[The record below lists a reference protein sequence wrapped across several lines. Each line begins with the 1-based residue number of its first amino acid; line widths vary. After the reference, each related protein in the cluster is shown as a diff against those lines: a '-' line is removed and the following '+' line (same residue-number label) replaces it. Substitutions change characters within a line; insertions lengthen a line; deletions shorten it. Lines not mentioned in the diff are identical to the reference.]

1 MHPYNLWL
9 HILNSSCTGSS
20 GDSNLQPFS
29 PRDLI
34 ASNPWSSIL
43 LTTYSLSLSFLEA
56 IPLPSVYRTYRNFTV
71 ISDMEG
77 YRSSLADVGAVGV
90 GRDYDVVPVRCRD
103 GVFHPKIALMAD
115 EAGEVRA
122 TVGSGNL
129 TFGGWG
135 YNNEVLEY
143 LRPGRDSACFADLV
157 SMLESMMRETTP
169 QGRLDCV
176 TPPDLGPFIELG
188 RKAAAVAGDGGSR
201 LLHTMDRP
209 LAPQIGE
216 MAADLGGAVHVSVV
230 SPFFSGHHG
239 IRLLCKS
246 LRCERVSVA
255 VPSIAPSVFDFDAAA
270 ADGLEVSPVACDAFS
285 DDRSLHSKL
294 FDIECSNGRLIVAG
308 SANAT
313 LPALTGANV
322 EAVVARIHDRAPVFG
337 WSPCMAY
344 KKVSLTGEKEP
355 KNRGGAALVVEYG
368 GGALSGRIVG
378 AEGVAGEWEA
388 TLAAGACRAGAG
400 RVGVAG
406 SGSFTFAVPGHVDPL
421 SFGSSVQVIFVRGS
435 EEIRGWLVLRGF
447 LDAMNRRG
455 PLARSIGRQ
464 VAGLGTVGDM
474 TLILEFMAREP
485 SALLEAAKRTG
496 GGRKVDVAASH
507 PFVKGAFGMKSAL
520 DMKETW
526 RSGSGSHGQDD
537 LIDALVRHL
546 ASSLP
551 EGNDDAGDDEDEDKT
566 DAPGEPKAGQGKRRN
581 TGGSGQRIKKQLVER
596 AFTQLFSKMEQ
607 VPAGPSRENGLYLLF
622 DMIARIVPRAEEG
635 ERLLAPYLERW
646 LTLAKGARPQ
656 GDDQAGL
663 DECVAAVVS
672 RLVIGDRNKAV
683 KMHEFLQSWIGG
695 EVPNSFAD
703 EMSPEARTL
712 NQELL
717 GRAFS
722 QEEWSGA
729 WRSILGTRTTWNT
742 VNDLRRAL
750 EAMDASFEAPEGAT
764 DQELAVFRKY
774 AAREGRPDRIYW
786 LERPYAGHRP
796 ACRCGLNF
804 PGLQEK
810 RLRNTR
816 IATCDYIRCGRV
828 VVDVSL

>member
-1 MHPYNLWL
+1 M
-9 HILNSSCTGSS
+9 
-20 GDSNLQPFS
+20 
-29 PRDLI
+29 
-34 ASNPWSSIL
+34 
-43 LTTYSLSLSFLEA
+43 LSD
-56 IPLPSVYRTYRNFTV
+56 I
-71 ISDMEG
+71 EG
-77 YRSSLADVGAVGV
+77 YRASLADVGAVGV
-90 GRDYDVVPVRCRD
+90 GRDYDLVPVRCRT
-103 GVFHPKIALMAD
+103 GVFHPKIALMTD
-115 EAGEVRA
+115 EAGEIRA

-135 YNNEVLEY
+135 YNNEILEY

-157 SMLESMMRETTP
+157 SMLESMMRETAP

-188 RKAAAVAGDGGSR
+188 RKAAAIPGDGGSR

-209 LAPQIGE
+209 LDEQIRE
-216 MAADLGGAVHVSVV
+216 MADDLGGAVSVCVV

-239 IRLLCKS
+239 VRLLCES

-270 ADGLEVSPVACDAFS
+270 ANGMKVSPVACDTFS

-294 FDIECSNGRLIVAG
+294 FDIECVNGRLIVAG

-313 LPALTGANV
+313 VPALTGANV
-322 EAVVARIHDRAPVFG
+322 EAVVARIHDRTPVFG

-344 KKVSLTGEKEP
+344 KEVSLTGEEEP
-355 KNRGGAALVVEYG
+355 KNRGGAALVLEYG
-368 GGALSGRIVG
+368 DGTLSGRIVG
-378 AEGVAGEWEA
+378 ADGVSGEWEA
-388 TLAAGACRAGAG
+388 ALAAGARRAAAG
-400 RVGVAG
+400 KVAVADD
-406 SGSFTFAVPGHVDPL
+406 GSFTFVMPGDVDPL

-435 EEIRGWLVLRGF
+435 EEVRGWLVLRGF

-455 PLARSIGRQ
+455 PLAREIGRL
-464 VAGLGTVGDM
+464 VAGFGTPAGM
-474 TLILEFMAREP
+474 ASILEFIAREP
-485 SALLEAAKRTG
+485 GALLEAAERTG
-496 GGRKVDVAASH
+496 GGRKANTPSGH
-507 PFVKGAFGMKSAL
+507 LFVTGAFSTKSAL

-526 RSGSGSHGQDD
+526 RAGSGSYAQDD

-546 ASSLP
+546 ARALP
-551 EGNDDAGDDEDEDKT
+551 GGNDDAGDDEDEEKLDG
-566 DAPGEPKAGQGKRRN
+566 AGERPQGRQGQGRN
-581 TGGSGQRIKKQLVER
+581 PPGKGQRIKKQIIER
-596 AFTQLFSKMEQ
+596 AFTQLFTKLEKS
-607 VPAGPSRENGLYLLF
+607 PAGPSRGNALYVLF
-622 DMIARIVPRAEEG
+622 DMISRIVPRAEEG
-635 ERLLAPYLERW
+635 EKLLALFLERW
-646 LTLAKGARPQ
+646 LTLAKGARPDE
-656 GDDQAGL
+656 DDQGEL

-672 RLVIGDRNKAV
+672 RLVISESAKAV
-683 KMHEFLQSWIGG
+683 KMHEFLQSWLGR
-695 EVPNSFAD
+695 EVPDNFAC
-703 EMSPEARTL
+703 ERSPIAGNL

-717 GRAFS
+717 GRGFS

-729 WRSILGTRTTWNT
+729 WRSILGTRTKWNT

-750 EAMDASFEAPEGAT
+750 LAGDASFVAPEGAT
-764 DQELAVFRKY
+764 DHELAVLGKF

-796 ACRCGLNF
+796 ACKCGVNF
-804 PGLQEK
+804 PALQEK

>member
-1 MHPYNLWL
+1 M
-9 HILNSSCTGSS
+9 
-20 GDSNLQPFS
+20 
-29 PRDLI
+29 

-56 IPLPSVYRTYRNFTV
+56 IPLSSVYRTYRNFTV
-71 ISDMEG
+71 ISDIEG
-77 YRSSLADVGAVGV
+77 YRTSLADVGAVGV
-90 GRDYDVVPVRCRD
+90 GRDYDLVPVRCRT

-115 EAGEVRA
+115 EAGEIRA

-135 YNNEVLEY
+135 YNNEILEY

-157 SMLESMMRETTP
+157 SMLESMMRATAP

-209 LAPQIGE
+209 LHEQIRE
-216 MAADLGGAVHVSVV
+216 MADDLGGAVHVSVV

-239 IRLLCKS
+239 IRLLCES

-270 ADGLEVSPVACDAFS
+270 ANGMKVSPVACDTFS
-285 DDRSLHSKL
+285 DGRSLHSKL
-294 FDIECSNGRLIVAG
+294 FDIECVNGRLIIGG

-344 KKVSLTGEKEP
+344 KEVSLTGEKEP
-355 KNRGGAALVVEYG
+355 KNREGPALVLEYG
-368 GGALSGRIVG
+368 DGALSGRIVG
-378 AEGVAGEWEA
+378 ADGVSGEWEA
-388 TLAAGACRAGAG
+388 ALAAGARRAAAG
-400 RVGVAG
+400 KVTVADD
-406 SGSFTFAVPGHVDPL
+406 GSFTFIMPGHVDPL

-435 EEIRGWLVLRGF
+435 EEVRGWLVLRGF

-455 PLARSIGRQ
+455 PLAREIGRL
-464 VAGLGTVGDM
+464 VAGFGTVGGM
-474 TLILEFMAREP
+474 ASILEFIAREP
-485 SALLEAAKRTG
+485 GALLEAAERTG
-496 GGRKVDVAASH
+496 GGRKVNTPSGH
-507 PFVKGAFGMKSAL
+507 LFVKSAFGTKSAL

-526 RSGSGSHGQDD
+526 RAGSGSYGQDE
-537 LIDALVRHL
+537 LIDALVRHF
-546 ASSLP
+546 ASALP
-551 EGNDDAGDDEDEDKT
+551 GGSDDAGDDEDEEKLDGAAERPRGRQGQEKNP
-566 DAPGEPKAGQGKRRN
+566 PGK
-581 TGGSGQRIKKQLVER
+581 GQRIKKQIIER
-596 AFTQLFSKMEQ
+596 AFLQLFAKLEQ
-607 VPAGPSRENGLYLLF
+607 IPAGPARGNALYVLF
-622 DMIARIVPRAEEG
+622 DMISRIVPRAEEG
-635 ERLLAPYLERW
+635 EQLLVPFLERW
-646 LTLAKGARPQ
+646 LTSAKGARPDQ
-656 GDDQAGL
+656 DIQAGL

-672 RLVIGDRNKAV
+672 RLVIGDSAKAV

-695 EVPNSFAD
+695 EVPDSFAS
-703 EMSPEARTL
+703 ERSPIAESL

-717 GRAFS
+717 GRGFS

-729 WRSILGTRTTWNT
+729 WQSILGTRTKWNT
-742 VNDLRRAL
+742 VDDLRRAL
-750 EAMDASFEAPEGAT
+750 LAGDVSFVAPEGAT
-764 DQELAVFRKY
+764 DHELAVFGRF
-774 AAREGRPDRIYW
+774 AVREGRTDRIYW

-796 ACRCGLNF
+796 ACKCGLTF

-828 VVDVSL
+828 VVDVSF